1 MQVEQ
6 IVGWGVDSLKV
17 DGCQGMVQL
26 GFNYSYPLVGEFIK
40 AAGEPIS
47 ALAPAELR
55 RLSSLKADRE
65 SLDFERK
72 ISMKESLT
80 EGGVRPQRGRR
91 GVRWPT
97 AAAGRPT
104 PSAPTRSS
112 TGSWRST
119 ATRGGIL
126 TTRSPAGEHNRL
138 RRFLYL
144 GWLLKQMAL
153 CCRASPAHIIECTT
167 RNSRLLSHGTYA

>member
-80 EGGVRPQRGRR
+80 EGGV
-91 GVRWPT
+91 GV
-97 AAAGRPT
+97 AARKEGRPVAY
-104 PSAPTRSS
+104 SC
-112 TGSWRST
+112 SW
-119 ATRGGIL
+119 
-126 TTRSPAGEHNRL
+126 PAYTLGAYPQQYRLMAEHCNTWRN
-138 RRFLYL
+138 FYDAQP
-144 GWLLKQMAL
+144 GW
-153 CCRASPAHIIECTT
+153 
-167 RNSRLLSHGTYA
+167 